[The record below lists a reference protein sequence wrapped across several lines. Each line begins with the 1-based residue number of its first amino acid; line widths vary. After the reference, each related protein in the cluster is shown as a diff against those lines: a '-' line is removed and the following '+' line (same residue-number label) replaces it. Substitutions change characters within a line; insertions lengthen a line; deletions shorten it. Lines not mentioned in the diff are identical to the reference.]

1 MPKSPPTVKDLKVI
15 LQKMEPYVAGH
26 GGRIKLIS
34 WSAAT
39 GTVKVKLAGHCQDC
53 SLAPLTLQYGLG
65 RALKE
70 KYPQIKKVEA
80 V

>member
-1 MPKSPPTVKDLKVI
+1 MSKTQPTIKDLKAV

-26 GGRIKLIS
+26 GGRIELIS
-34 WSAAT
+34 WSAAS
-39 GTVKVKLAGHCQDC
+39 GIVKVKLSGHCQGC
-53 SLAPLTLQYGLG
+53 FLAPLTLQYGLG
-65 RALKE
+65 RVLKE